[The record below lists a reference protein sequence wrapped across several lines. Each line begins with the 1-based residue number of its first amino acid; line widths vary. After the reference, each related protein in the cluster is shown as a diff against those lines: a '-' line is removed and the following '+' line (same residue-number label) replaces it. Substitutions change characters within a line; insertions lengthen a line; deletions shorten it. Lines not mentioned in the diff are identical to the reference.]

1 MSKFYTVST
10 QAKELCNEVKTTK
23 EKSKKMTNEVI
34 LKKAEVIRLTN
45 EALSSIIIEQK
56 LKNEVEELKVDSI
69 EKETHITHLEVKV
82 KRFTS
87 SMEKAHKEAVA
98 TFMKSNKFKNHLD
111 RHYAASSED
120 FRSDA
125 KEAYP
130 EMDFDS
136 FKIPT
141 TTENSLLLTSFQDV
155 NMMDDTSTEPT

>member
-1 MSKFYTVST
+1 M
-10 QAKELCNEVKTTK
+10 
-23 EKSKKMTNEVI
+23 
-34 LKKAEVIRLTN
+34 
-45 EALSSIIIEQK
+45 
-56 LKNEVEELKVDSI
+56 EELKVDST

-82 KRFTS
+82 QGFTS
-87 SMEKAHKEAVA
+87 SMEKAYKEVVVA
-98 TFMKSNKFKNHLD
+98 FMKSNKFKNHLD
-111 RHYAASSED
+111 RHYAAGYKD

>member
-1 MSKFYTVST
+1 M
-10 QAKELCNEVKTTK
+10 
-23 EKSKKMTNEVI
+23 
-34 LKKAEVIRLTN
+34 
-45 EALSSIIIEQK
+45 
-56 LKNEVEELKVDSI
+56 EELKAYST
-69 EKETHITHLEVKV
+69 EQETHITHLEVKV
-82 KRFTS
+82 QGFTS
-87 SMEKAHKEAVA
+87 SMEKAHKESVA

-141 TTENSLLLTSFQDV
+141 ATENSLLLTSSQDINV
-155 NMMDDTSTEPT
+155 MDDTSTEPA